1 MIGKE
6 EKDRIK
12 RCPLCGGELHDGI
25 TTIPFLIGEKVA
37 VIKDVPAEICSDC
50 GEAYMKS
57 SVVDKV
63 ESLLD
68 KLEELHSEM
77 SVVHYETA

>member
-6 EKDRIK
+6 ERIK
-12 RCPLCGGELHDGI
+12 RCPLCGGEMHDGI

-37 VIKDVPAEICSDC
+37 VIKDVPSEICSDC

-63 ESLLD
+63 ESVLD
-68 KLEELHSEM
+68 RLEELHSEM
-77 SVVHYETA
+77 SVVHYEAA

>member
-1 MIGKE
+1 MTGRQE
-6 EKDRIK
+6 ENKVK
-12 RCPLCGGELHDGI
+12 RCPLCGGEMSDGI
-25 TTIPFLIGEKVA
+25 TTIPFLISEKVV

-57 SVVDKV
+57 SVVGKV
-63 ESLLD
+63 ESVLD

-77 SVVHYETA
+77 SVVHYKAA

>member
-1 MIGKE
+1 MTGKRG
-6 EKDRIK
+6 KDKIK
-12 RCPLCGGELHDGI
+12 RCALCGGEMYEGI
-25 TTIPFLIGEKVA
+25 TTIPFLIGEKVV

-63 ESLLD
+63 ESVLD

-77 SVVHYETA
+77 SVVHYEVA